1 MDKEYKHKSDE
12 CRILI
17 FSGTTEG
24 NQIAKALCKLP
35 VKVYVSVATEYGKTC
50 AKEQSEAEII
60 SGRMDCEEIQRFLE
74 THQIDIVIDATH
86 PFAKIVTEN
95 VQKVCNVMQKK
106 YIRCVRERDS
116 REFENEDCVC
126 VETIDRAVEYL
137 QKTTGGI
144 LITTGGKE
152 LHKYTAIEGYRDRCY
167 ARVLSTEKSMNEAVT
182 LGFEGKHLI
191 AMQGPFSKEMNIA
204 LLHYTKAAYL
214 VTKESGKS
222 GGFEEKLEAARSTG
236 AKAVIIRRPIENGLS
251 VEQIIEDIERSCF

>member
-1 MDKEYKHKSDE
+1 MDKEHKYKSDE

-35 VKVYVSVATEYGKTC
+35 VKVYVSVATEYGEVC
-50 AKEQSEAEII
+50 AKGQSEAEVI
-60 SGRMDCEEIQRFLE
+60 SGRMDCEAMQQFLE
-74 THQIDIVIDATH
+74 TYQIDIVIDATH

-95 VQKVCNVMQKK
+95 IQKVCDVMQKT
-106 YIRCVRERDS
+106 YIRCVRETES
-116 REFENEDCVC
+116 QKFESEDCIC

-137 QKTTGGI
+137 QETTGNV

-152 LHKYTAIEGYRDRCY
+152 LHKYTAIEEYRDRCY
-167 ARVLSTEKSMNEAVT
+167 ARVLSTEKSMHEAVA

-191 AMQGPFSKEMNIA
+191 AMQGPFTKEMNIA
-204 LLHYTKAAYL
+204 LLHYTDAAYL

-222 GGFEEKLEAARSTG
+222 GGFEEKLEAARCTG
-236 AKAVIIRRPIENGLS
+236 AKVVIIRRPIENGRS